1 MTPEF
6 TGDSESSSGGAGLDP
21 RPTRRGVLLG
31 VGLAGLTGVL
41 AGCSTA
47 AVAYDAN
54 EAGVP
59 PNDPRP
65 GSGAMTG
72 QAGTPSPGGM
82 PSMSSNPAPASPAPA
97 SPAPAS
103 SAPASPAPASPAP
116 ATSEP
121 ARKSEPAKPRPTGTV
136 LGAASEI
143 PVGGGAIYT
152 AAKVVVTQPASGQYK
167 AFSAVC
173 THVGCLV
180 NKVANGTIDC
190 PCHGSE
196 FRITTGA
203 VVTGPAP
210 SPLPAKQIKIVDGQ
224 VILL

>member
-1 MTPEF
+1 MTPESKR
-6 TGDSESSSGGAGLDP
+6 DSESSGERDP

-31 VGLAGLTGVL
+31 VGLAGLGGVL

-47 AVAYDAN
+47 AVPYDAN

-59 PNDPRP
+59 PNGP
-65 GSGAMTG
+65 A
-72 QAGTPSPGGM
+72 PGGM
-82 PSMSSNPAPASPAPA
+82 PSSGAMTSQTAPGSRATPSR
-97 SPAPAS
+97 
-103 SAPASPAPASPAP
+103 SAPA
-116 ATSEP
+116 
-121 ARKSEPAKPRPTGTV
+121 RKKAKPKLTGTV
-136 LGAASEI
+136 LGATSDI
-143 PVGGGAIYT
+143 PVGGGAIYA

-173 THVGCLV
+173 THVGCIV
-180 NKVANGTIDC
+180 NKVTNGTIDC

-196 FRITTGA
+196 FKITNGA

-210 SPLPAKQIKIVDGQ
+210 SPLPARQIKIVDGH

>member
-1 MTPEF
+1 MTLPS
-6 TGDSESSSGGAGLDP
+6 GRDGESTPDGGSRSGGAGRDS

-31 VGLAGLTGVL
+31 VGLAGLGGVL

-47 AVAYDAN
+47 AVPYNAN
-54 EAGVP
+54 EAGI
-59 PNDPRP
+59 PRD
-65 GSGAMTG
+65 G
-72 QAGTPSPGGM
+72 QASR
-82 PSMSSNPAPASPAPA
+82 
-97 SPAPAS
+97 
-103 SAPASPAPASPAP
+103 
-116 ATSEP
+116 P
-121 ARKSEPAKPRPTGTV
+121 ARKKAKPKPKGTV
-136 LGAASEI
+136 LGAASDI

-180 NKVANGTIDC
+180 NKVTSGTIDC

-196 FRITTGA
+196 FKITNGA
-203 VVTGPAP
+203 VVAGPAP
-210 SPLPAKQIKIVDGQ
+210 SPLPARQIKIVDDQ